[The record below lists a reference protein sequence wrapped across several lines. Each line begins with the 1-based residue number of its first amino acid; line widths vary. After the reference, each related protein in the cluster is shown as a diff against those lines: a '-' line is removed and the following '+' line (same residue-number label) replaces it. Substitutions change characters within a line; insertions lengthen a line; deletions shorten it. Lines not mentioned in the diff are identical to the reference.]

1 MAGTQKSLDEF
12 MKNYEEQSTED
23 KAAVA
28 SGEYED
34 RETLKAERDQV
45 YENYYLESFQDGIEG
60 KYGNNTA
67 VRLTSPEGTK
77 LTLWVNGYEEEHFN
91 TFLGKLEK
99 KGVSLP
105 VKIDFLR
112 TQEESKSGNGRSYN
126 RLRIMEVASGEE
138 VQFELD
144 SL

>member
-12 MKNYEEQSTED
+12 MKNYEEQSAED
-23 KAAVA
+23 KDAVA

-60 KYGNNTA
+60 KYGTNTA

-77 LTLWVNGYEEEHFN
+77 VTLWVNGYEEEHFN
-91 TFLGKLEK
+91 AFMGKLEK

-112 TQEESKSGNGRSYN
+112 TQEEAKTSGNAYN

>member
-12 MKNYEEQSTED
+12 MKNYAEQNEEDRDT
-23 KAAVA
+23 VA
-28 SGEYED
+28 SGEYDERD
-34 RETLKAERDQV
+34 TLRAERDKI
-45 YENYYLESFQDGIEG
+45 YAGYYLESSQDGIEG
-60 KYGNNTA
+60 KFGTNTA

-91 TFLGKLEK
+91 AFVEKLGK

-112 TQEESKSGNGRSYN
+112 TQETSKTSDNKYN
-126 RLRIMEVASGEE
+126 KLRIMEVASGEE
-138 VQFELD
+138 VQMELN

>member
-12 MKNYEEQSTED
+12 NKNYEAQNEED
-23 KAAVA
+23 KDAVA

-34 RETLKAERDQV
+34 RETLRADRDVV
-45 YENYYLESFQDGIEG
+45 YSGYYLESSQDGIEG
-60 KYGNNTA
+60 KYGTNTA

-91 TFLGKLEK
+91 GFMAKLEK

-112 TQEESKSGNGRSYN
+112 TQEEAKTSGNAYN
-126 RLRIMEVASGEE
+126 RLRIMEVASGED
-138 VQFELD
+138 VQMELE

>member
-12 MKNYEEQSTED
+12 MKNYAEQNEED
-23 KAAVA
+23 KDAVA

-34 RETLKAERDQV
+34 RETLRAERDQV
-45 YENYYLESFQDGIEG
+45 YSGYYLESFQDGIEG
-60 KYGNNTA
+60 KYGTNTA

-77 LTLWVNGYEEEHFN
+77 VTLWVNGYEEEHFN
-91 TFLGKLEK
+91 AFMGKLEK

-112 TQEESKSGNGRSYN
+112 TQEEAKTSGNAYN

>member
-12 MKNYEEQSTED
+12 MKNYAEQNEEDRDT
-23 KAAVA
+23 VA
-28 SGEYED
+28 SGEYDE
-34 RETLKAERDQV
+34 RETLRAERDKI
-45 YENYYLESFQDGIEG
+45 YSGYFLESSQDGIEG
-60 KYGNNTA
+60 KYGTNTA

-77 LTLWVNGYEEEHFN
+77 LTLWVNGFEEEHFN
-91 TFLGKLEK
+91 AFVEKLEK

-112 TQEESKSGNGRSYN
+112 TQETSKTSDNKYN
-126 RLRIMEVASGEE
+126 KLRIMEVASGEE
-138 VQFELD
+138 VQMELN

>member
-12 MKNYEEQSTED
+12 MKNYAEQNEEDRDT
-23 KAAVA
+23 VA
-28 SGEYED
+28 SGEYDE
-34 RETLKAERDQV
+34 RETLRAERDKI
-45 YENYYLESFQDGIEG
+45 YAGYYLESSQDGIEG
-60 KYGNNTA
+60 KFGTNTA

-77 LTLWVNGYEEEHFN
+77 LTLWVNGFEEEHFN
-91 TFLGKLEK
+91 AFVEKLGK

-112 TQEESKSGNGRSYN
+112 TQETSKSDNKYN
-126 RLRIMEVASGEE
+126 KLRIMEVDSGED
-138 VQFELD
+138 VRMELE

>member
-12 MKNYEEQSTED
+12 MKNYEAQNEED
-23 KAAVA
+23 RDTVA
-28 SGEYED
+28 SGEYDE
-34 RETLKAERDQV
+34 RETLRAERDKI
-45 YENYYLESFQDGIEG
+45 YSGYFLESSQDGIEG
-60 KYGNNTA
+60 KFGTNTA

-77 LTLWVNGYEEEHFN
+77 LTLWVNGFEEEHFN
-91 TFLGKLEK
+91 AFVEKLGK

-112 TQEESKSGNGRSYN
+112 TQETSKTSDNKYN
-126 RLRIMEVASGEE
+126 KLRLMEVASGED
-138 VQFELD
+138 VRMELE

>member
-12 MKNYEEQSTED
+12 MKNYAEQNEED
-23 KAAVA
+23 KDAVA

-34 RETLKAERDQV
+34 RETLRAERDQV
-45 YENYYLESFQDGIEG
+45 YTGYYLESFQDGIEG
-60 KYGNNTA
+60 KYGTNTA

-77 LTLWVNGYEEEHFN
+77 VTLWVNGYEEEHFN
-91 TFLGKLEK
+91 AFMGKLEK

-112 TQEESKSGNGRSYN
+112 TQEEAKASGNAYN

>member
-12 MKNYEEQSTED
+12 NKNYEAQNEED
-23 KAAVA
+23 KDAVA

-34 RETLKAERDQV
+34 RETLRADRDLV
-45 YENYYLESFQDGIEG
+45 YSGYYLESSQDGIEG
-60 KYGNNTA
+60 KYGTNTA

-91 TFLGKLEK
+91 AFMAKLEK

-112 TQEESKSGNGRSYN
+112 TQEEAKTSGNAYN

-138 VQFELD
+138 VQMELE

>member
-12 MKNYEEQSTED
+12 MKNYAEQNEEDRDT
-23 KAAVA
+23 VA
-28 SGEYED
+28 SGEYDERD
-34 RETLKAERDQV
+34 TLRAERDKI
-45 YENYYLESFQDGIEG
+45 YAGYYLESSQDGIEG
-60 KYGNNTA
+60 KYGTNTA

-77 LTLWVNGYEEEHFN
+77 LTLWVNGFEEEHFN
-91 TFLGKLEK
+91 AFVEKLGK

-112 TQEESKSGNGRSYN
+112 TQETSKTSDNKYN
-126 RLRIMEVASGEE
+126 KLRIMEVASGEE
-138 VQFELD
+138 VQMELN

>member
-1 MAGTQKSLDEF
+1 MAEKQASLDEF
-12 MKNYEEQSTED
+12 LKNYEAQNEED
-23 KAAVA
+23 KDLVG
-28 SGEYED
+28 SGEYEE
-34 RETLKAERDQV
+34 RETLRAERDQV
-45 YENYYLESFQDGIEG
+45 YSGYYLESSQSGIEG
-60 KYGNNTA
+60 KYGTNTA

-91 TFLGKLEK
+91 AFMGKLEK

-112 TQEESKSGNGRSYN
+112 TQEEAAKTGNTYN